1 MFLMFSTF
9 TLVGYPQV
17 NPEALVTC
25 ILCMWSL
32 LLFYRLVYETI
43 YLSWWLS
50 IRLWLI
56 QSCFLFAPAVYL
68 PWGSCDS
75 FFLYNIF
82 TPEFKLKEQPIG
94 GPLLVFIGKG
104 KRKHDGSFTR
114 SDTLLPLPC
123 HQTKQVT

>member
-25 ILCMWSL
+25 ILCMWGL

-43 YLSWWLS
+43 YLSGWVFSSSLAHS
-50 IRLWLI
+50 ELFSFCSCCVSTMGQLWLFFFVQYLHSRI
-56 QSCFLFAPAVYL
+56 QAEGAT
-68 PWGSCDS
+68 
-75 FFLYNIF
+75 NRR
-82 TPEFKLKEQPIG
+82 T
-94 GPLLVFIGKG
+94 LLVFIGKG